1 MRSPK
6 PDVLAISLPAQ
17 MWLATSIVLLL
28 GCPVHAQSEDLGIGY
43 QTAIEQVKS
52 ISPEQCVQLFP
63 MNPAAPE
70 IADEDNSEISG
81 LVIEAL
87 RRYCAA
93 SSGTPL
99 SEPEAPR
106 STGDQAV
113 ADGQAQANLQAPV
126 SMRLIG
132 EAEYFIEIATQVD
145 AEAANALLRR
155 LLGTGGKVAN

>member
-1 MRSPK
+1 MR
-6 PDVLAISLPAQ
+6 
-17 MWLATSIVLLL
+17 
-28 GCPVHAQSEDLGIGY
+28 
-43 QTAIEQVKS
+43 
-52 ISPEQCVQLFP
+52 LFP
-63 MNPAAPE
+63 KDPAKPE
-70 IADEDNSEISG
+70 ITDKDNSHVAS
-81 LVIEAL
+81 LVVEAL

-99 SEPEAPR
+99 LESETPR
-106 STGDQAV
+106 STGDQPI
-113 ADGQAQANLQAPV
+113 ADGQEQNDRQARV